1 MNNTLLKYNF
11 FQKKHCA
18 KTRFFFGVQIHSFS
32 SSNSYLPIIINSVLY
47 AHVMSELLEK
57 RKAQEVTKIN
67 VHLISSDGVSFNV
80 PVDVAGLSSIIIMT
94 RRN

>member
-1 MNNTLLKYNF
+1 
-11 FQKKHCA
+11 
-18 KTRFFFGVQIHSFS
+18 
-32 SSNSYLPIIINSVLY
+32 
-47 AHVMSELLEK
+47 MSELLEK